1 MFKAEVS
8 QRKKVIL
15 FLLLIVLNIVLRIPS
30 IPHEKGADSFFIHSL
45 SNSISSF
52 GYANWWAHWLS
63 VFGYYP
69 YSYASAIPFSLSG
82 LSQITGIEMEITIL
96 LFCIILGLF
105 SIFAAYLL
113 AGLLY
118 DDFLFKYIT
127 ALFYSIS
134 PSIMFFSTWEI
145 SARGPFIIFL
155 PFFLYLIIRNLQ
167 YAKHILLLLITII
180 FLFSI
185 HHLAIIIVPMILSFI
200 AIKAISKI
208 EINKISAELNK
219 NKSTYLNYTYAI
231 GLIIA
236 FWLPFFK
243 PSMAGITGSRYGWI
257 SSIMIISIRYIGP
270 MLLFVFGGL
279 THLILRNDKKTNVWY
294 ILFMIAMYIPFL
306 YDLRYGIY
314 IVQLFLIIPLAVG
327 FRNLMNT
334 KGAQSSKLVGT
345 FVIMMLISSVAFSGY
360 YNHYRTGEYK
370 GFWYMDEKTYTAG
383 NWIDHN
389 INKENRVLIVSENYY
404 NVRSMALQQN
414 GSSIVTDGPE
424 GFTYGFIE
432 KDIIKNLEKVPITDS
447 YFFSEGPYKIIE
459 KDKYNSIAW
468 YLRNKDISVIKKVYD
483 LDYLVHSVTYLRPMG
498 LLEGEAEKI
507 FSNGILEI
515 YNIRKI

>member
-1 MFKAEVS
+1 MFES
-8 QRKKVIL
+8 EISRSKKVIL
-15 FLLLIVLNIVLRIPS
+15 FTLLIILNIVLRIPS

-45 SNSISSF
+45 ANSIISF
-52 GYANWWAHWLS
+52 GYANWWVHWLS

-82 LSQITGIEMEITIL
+82 LSQITGIEMETTIL
-96 LFCIILGLF
+96 LFCVVIGLF
-105 SIFAAYLL
+105 SVFSAYLL
-113 AGLLY
+113 AGIIF
-118 DDFLFKYIT
+118 DEFLFKYLM

-155 PFFLYLIIRNLQ
+155 PFFIYLIMKNLQ
-167 YAKHILLLLITII
+167 YAKRVLLIIISII

-185 HHLAIIIVPMILSFI
+185 HHLAIILIPIISIFI
-200 AIKAISKI
+200 AINLVSKI
-208 EINKISAELNK
+208 KIDK
-219 NKSTYLNYTYAI
+219 NKSTYLNSLYAV
-231 GLIIA
+231 GLAAA
-236 FWLPFFK
+236 FMLPFLK
-243 PSMAGITGSRYGWI
+243 PDMAGITGSRYGWI
-257 SSIMIISIRYIGP
+257 IYSMIISVRYIGP
-270 MLLFVFGGL
+270 MVFFAFSGL
-279 THLILRNDKKTNVWY
+279 VYLIFKKDKKVNLWSFLCMIV
-294 ILFMIAMYIPFL
+294 LFIPFI
-306 YDLRYGIY
+306 YDQIYGIY
-314 IVQLFLIIPLAVG
+314 IVQLFLIVPLTVG
-327 FRNLMNT
+327 FRNLFNL
-334 KGAQSSKLVGT
+334 KDVKSSKLIGT
-345 FVIMMLISSVAFSGY
+345 FTIVILLSSVIFSGY
-360 YNHYRTGEYK
+360 YNHYRTGLYK

-414 GSSIVTDGPE
+414 GSPIVTDGPE